1 MHVVHIILF
10 CVVFGRF
17 LRPED
22 ELDAIVWG
30 QTNDEIDL
38 DEVTIGE
45 EDAEDFGKDFQENL
59 LSEVGKNGLSVT
71 WIDLWGKNRA
81 QIFEGV
87 EKKTLRM
94 KETVAFVLQN
104 LARRLLQIWKNKL
117 KIGTKQIQT

>member
-45 EDAEDFGKDFQENL
+45 EESEDLGKDFQENL

-71 WIDLWGKNRA
+71 WVDLWGKKRA
-81 QIFEGV
+81 QIFE
-87 EKKTLRM
+87 EK
-94 KETVAFVLQN
+94 N
-104 LARRLLQIWKNKL
+104 L
-117 KIGTKQIQT
+117 